1 VRRVHGFAIIMGHR
15 GSPPALSVSL
25 LTVLCLLESCPGN
38 TSSRDASP
46 AQGDQR
52 APSDDSHN
60 TPTKS
65 SSGAPTSGSS
75 RPKKDLMSDACR
87 CGEDVI
93 SYSINQARMSILW
106 NRFSF
111 FQLQHYVFARQMYFL
126 LVHLRQPTRCAE
138 KALSYMRT
146 STAQLEQRLQRQ
158 YGTAES
164 GSELSPGSTSS
175 PNDTTSKSSPNAAAA
190 AGNAISVVADEDK
203 TTEGKLLQLRRAQ
216 ADVWALM
223 SSLKLIRECRALLQ
237 LLVGG
242 DAAYNNVFG
251 IAGGSFSTGAS
262 TGAGSGSMS
271 YSHAAGSVG
280 LSSAHEAFQ
289 DNLAAI
295 SSAST
300 HGNSVVYNS
309 LAELNR
315 SQHGISHSASAQQR
329 RASVGGVGAGGA
341 GEISSPLSGGGM

>member
-1 VRRVHGFAIIMGHR
+1 
-15 GSPPALSVSL
+15 
-25 LTVLCLLESCPGN
+25 
-38 TSSRDASP
+38 
-46 AQGDQR
+46 
-52 APSDDSHN
+52 
-60 TPTKS
+60 
-65 SSGAPTSGSS
+65 
-75 RPKKDLMSDACR
+75 MSDACR

-158 YGTAES
+158 YGAAEG
-164 GSELSPGSTSS
+164 GSELSPGSTSGAS
-175 PNDTTSKSSPNAAAA
+175 GSNDAASKSSPNATAA
-190 AGNAISVVADEDK
+190 AGNAVSAVADEDK

-223 SSLKLIRECRALLQ
+223 ASLKLIRECRALLQ

-271 YSHAAGSVG
+271 YSHTAGSVG

-329 RASVGGVGAGGA
+329 RASVGGVSAGGV
-341 GEISSPLSGGGM
+341 GEISSPLSGAGK